1 MVVVVFVAIFLLR
14 EWVLQNQDIDD
25 QFAEVQDR
33 AAERAQQLDQAEIE
47 GALGLLVAAQLQRQQ
62 QDAAAAGGVPA
73 AEEHGLQ
80 HGRAA
85 GRLDPPAFAPTLGR
99 RNPTNFPQNR
109 DNIWA
114 DDFDVFND
122 EADPF
127 RDIRDIPD
135 LSPRDTFLAPAESSS
150 SANRPGYVYDPLS
163 QTYHP

>member
-25 QFAEVQDR
+25 QFAEVQER
-33 AAERAQQLDQAEIE
+33 AAERVQQLDQAEIE

-62 QDAAAAGGVPA
+62 QDAAAAAAAGGVPA
-73 AEEHGLQ
+73 VAEHGPQ
-80 HGRAA
+80 QGRAA
-85 GRLDPPAFAPTLGR
+85 GRPDPPPFAPTLGR
-99 RNPTNFPQNR
+99 RNLTNLGQNR

-114 DDFDVFND
+114 DDFDIFDD

-127 RDIRDIPD
+127 RDTPE
-135 LSPRDTFLAPAESSS
+135 LNPRDTFLAPAESSS
-150 SANRPGYVYDPLS
+150 SANRPGYVYDPLN